1 MNANGSRERRLLK
14 HGGWSPAWS
23 PDGKSIAFVNDD
35 GGDDEIYSVGA
46 NGKRVTQLTENT
58 GIADDGPTWSPDS
71 SMLAFASN
79 RDSDGD
85 IFEMRAD
92 GSAVR
97 VLVSGV
103 WTDDSPAWRR

>member
-1 MNANGSRERRLLK
+1 
-14 HGGWSPAWS
+14 
-23 PDGKSIAFVNDD
+23 
-35 GGDDEIYSVGA
+35 
-46 NGKRVTQLTENT
+46 
-58 GIADDGPTWSPDS
+58 
-71 SMLAFASN
+71 MLAFASN

-92 GSAVR
+92 GSAVH

>member
-1 MNANGSRERRLLK
+1 
-14 HGGWSPAWS
+14 
-23 PDGKSIAFVNDD
+23 
-35 GGDDEIYSVGA
+35 
-46 NGKRVTQLTENT
+46 
-58 GIADDGPTWSPDS
+58 
-71 SMLAFASN
+71 MLAFASN

-85 IFEMRAD
+85 IFEMQAD

>member
-1 MNANGSRERRLLK
+1 MNANGSGERKLFK

-23 PDGKSIAFVNDD
+23 PDGKSIAFVSDE

-46 NGKRVTQLTENT
+46 DGQGMTQLTDNA

-92 GSAVR
+92 GSAVH
-97 VLVSGV
+97 VIVSGV

>member
-1 MNANGSRERRLLK
+1 MNANGSRERRLLRR
-14 HGGWSPAWS
+14 GGWSPAWS

-35 GGDDEIYSVGA
+35 DGDDEIYTVGA
-46 NGKRVTQLTENT
+46 NGKGTTRLTDND

-71 SMLAFASN
+71 SLIAFASN
-79 RDSDGD
+79 RDGDGD

-92 GSAVR
+92 GSDVH
-97 VLVSGV
+97 VIVSGV